1 MGAWSENNLPDTRSV
16 WFMEL
21 PVIRKILQAFDADVY
36 ADLNYVQYNYTH
48 DNPSGSFFECA
59 LGTSYQTYYRYNIS
73 VNDG

>member
-1 MGAWSENNLPDTRSV
+1 MFGSGASGDKEDS
-16 WFMEL
+16 
-21 PVIRKILQAFDADVY
+21 QAFDADVY

-73 VNDG
+73 VNDGMVQTVMAVVLY